1 LRADADRFEAAHPGC
16 TIHNCDDDPKPREIT
31 LEEAEGTR
39 VFNPVL
45 KVYLE
50 PDNFLSLYQEY
61 AATTSDAYPEYHYGS
76 ALELASVAADRNVV
90 IEHKHGDIFTNM
102 WIFGLGDSTISRK
115 TTAHKLCRLVVKS
128 KFPMKCLPSS
138 FSPESLMEAI
148 SETPKCY
155 YMKDE
160 AGSLLASLCKDY
172 MKETQDFLSEIYEC
186 DDYHRKLKKS
196 ECFIIEPYMSQYLM
210 TTPDNLKEYTTPLN
224 LTSGWLLR
232 YIWFYP
238 NYIKDWKPF
247 AEKEE
252 ADFEKFAAITAAY
265 VRLTERLTTRRRLR
279 MTPESMLYFDAWHKD
294 LEVNGMANASNVE
307 KALAGRLATYAVKIA
322 ALMTVCRADY
332 EETSMIELPHIREAC
347 RQIVEYF
354 LPVGVIVV
362 EEVARA
368 ESKNTQD
375 KIMGTLKR
383 NNGLIR
389 HSILLRALHLPL
401 KDVDAAVDALTQSD
415 EIERVVIK
423 SIVYYKTKKCN
434 SDLVSHD
441 VVYKGKE
448 EELYKSQ
455 EMRDSLYTPARDTNH
470 IVTSCEVKTE
480 CKDASIPVKP
490 PCVVVEGAKVEH
502 KPNKRKCHQC
512 NRTFPYDLNYHY
524 NGDQSGFECS
534 SCFMGATPEKVAPVK
549 TKKDI
554 QKTL

>member
-1 LRADADRFEAAHPGC
+1 MTPFLRADADIFEAAHPGC
-16 TIHNCDDDPKPREIT
+16 TIHNCDDDPKPNEIT
-31 LEEAEGTR
+31 MEEADKTR
-39 VFNPVL
+39 VFNPSL

-61 AATTSDAYPEYHYGS
+61 AATTCDAYPEYHYAS
-76 ALELASVAADRNVV
+76 ALELASVAADRNIV
-90 IEHKHGDIFTNM
+90 IEHKHGDIYTNM

-115 TTAHKLCRLVVKS
+115 TTAHRLCKLVVKS
-128 KFPMKCLPSS
+128 KFPMKGLPSS

-155 YMKDE
+155 FMKDE

-232 YIWFYP
+232 YMWFYP
-238 NYIKDWKPF
+238 NAPKEWKPF
-247 AEKEE
+247 AQKEE
-252 ADFEKFAAITAAY
+252 ADFDKFAAITAAY
-265 VRLTERLTTRRRLR
+265 VRLAEKLTTRRRLR
-279 MTPESMLYFDAWHKD
+279 LTPESMAFFDTWHRD
-294 LEVNGMANASNVE
+294 LEVNRMANASNVE
-307 KALAGRLATYAVKIA
+307 KALAGRLATGAVKVA

-332 EETSMIELPHIREAC
+332 DENSMIELPHIREAC
-347 RQIVEYF
+347 RQVVEYF

-383 NNGLIR
+383 NNGLIK

-401 KDVDAAVDALTQSD
+401 KDVDAAIEALTQSE

-423 SIVYYKTKKCN
+423 DVVYYKTNKYH
-434 SDLVSHD
+434 SEIVSQE

-455 EMRDSLYTPARDTNH
+455 GMRDSLYTPVCATNH
-470 IVTSCEVKTE
+470 IATSCE
-480 CKDASIPVKP
+480 DASIPAKP
-490 PCVVVEGAKVEH
+490 LVVVVEGAKVEH
-502 KPNKRKCHQC
+502 KDKRRCHQC